1 MDSEKKY
8 NKKRIF
14 IGLAILL
21 AIVVGV
27 VVYFVV
33 NPTKKTTKK
42 QGDATDPAEKVA
54 EKTAAIVKVGK
65 EEISLEDML
74 YYIYCEEEMGSYYDQ
89 IYLSFYGASYWDMP
103 DEENNGK
110 TGQEIAKE
118 NVLQVV
124 EQDAVFYQE
133 AIKAGYTLSEDDKKD
148 ARDNYD
154 EFCSGLT
161 DEQLAINGMGAEL
174 LEYFER
180 QILID
185 KYKDSLIEQSDFDY
199 DKVAS
204 KVSKKKCRQYTYEY
218 YCVYK
223 TDDNDEAYPAEQI
236 NSRLE
241 TLKDLKSSLT
251 ADNDMEALLTDDM
264 ATYIEYAEDYIVEE
278 DGEAYGSYKGV
289 NCDKVIKSLKNG
301 EVSDIVETEF
311 GYFVFRMSDNNSQEY
326 YNEMIDEKVNNA
338 KTEIYNTIFEQIKE
352 NYGITVDEAEWA
364 KIGLKNLVYDDGVE
378 ETESEEDAF
387 IEE

>member
-118 NVLQVV
+118 NVLQAV

>member
-21 AIVVGV
+21 AIVAGV
-27 VVYFVV
+27 IVYFVM
-33 NPTKKTTKK
+33 NSSKKATDK
-42 QGDATDPAEKVA
+42 QGDASDPAKKVA
-54 EKTAAIVKVGK
+54 EKTATIVKVGD

-74 YYIYCEEEMGSYYDQ
+74 YYIYSEEEMGSYYDQ
-89 IYLSFYGASYWDMP
+89 VYTSFYEASYWDMP

-110 TGQEIAKE
+110 TGQELSKE
-118 NVLQVV
+118 NVLQAV

-133 AIKAGYTLSEDDKKD
+133 AIKTGYTLSEDDKKD
-148 ARDNYD
+148 ARENYD
-154 EFCSGLT
+154 EFCSELT
-161 DEQLAINGMGAEL
+161 DDQLAINGMGAEL

-204 KVSKKKCRQYTYEY
+204 KVSKKDCRQYTYEY
-218 YCVYK
+218 YCIYK
-223 TDDNDEAYPAEQI
+223 TDDNDEEYPAEQI

-241 TLKDLKSSLT
+241 TLKSLKNSLT
-251 ADNDMEALLTDDM
+251 ADNDMESLVTEDM
-264 ATYIEYAEDYIVEE
+264 ADYVEYAEDYIVEE

-301 EVSDIVETEF
+301 EISDIVETEF
-311 GYFVFRMSDNNSQEY
+311 GYFVFRMSDNNSEEY

-338 KTEIYNTIFEQIKE
+338 KTEIYNTVFDQIKG

-364 KIGLKNLVYDDGVE
+364 KITLKNIVYDDGE
-378 ETESEEDAF
+378 EEAASEEDAF
-387 IEE
+387 TEE

>member
-1 MDSEKKY
+1 MDSEKRN
-8 NKKRIF
+8 NKKGIM
-14 IGLAILL
+14 IGLSILVVIV
-21 AIVVGV
+21 ACVVGF
-27 VVYFVV
+27 FVLK
-33 NPTKKTTKK
+33 PAKKTTKE
-42 QGDATDPAEKVA
+42 QVAATDPAKNVA
-54 EKTAAIVKVGK
+54 EKTATIVKVGE

-89 IYLSFYGASYWDMP
+89 IYLSFYEASYWDLP
-103 DEENNGK
+103 DEENGGK

-118 NVLQVV
+118 NVLQAV
-124 EQDAVFYQE
+124 EQDSVFYQE
-133 AIKAGYTLSEDDKKD
+133 AIKAGYTLSEEDKKD

-154 EFCSGLT
+154 EFCSELT

-185 KYKDSLIEQSDFDY
+185 KYKDSLVEESDFDY
-199 DKVAS
+199 DKIAS
-204 KVSKKKCRQYTYEY
+204 KVSKKDCRQYTYEY

-223 TDDNDEAYPAEQI
+223 TDDNDKAYPADEM
-236 NSRLE
+236 NARLE
-241 TLKDLKSSLT
+241 TLKNLRNSLT
-251 ADNDMEALLTDDM
+251 ADNDMESLVTDDM
-264 ATYIEYAEDYIVEE
+264 ADYIEYAEDYIVEE

-301 EVSDIVETEF
+301 EISDVIETEF
-311 GYFVFRMSDNNSQEY
+311 GYLVFRMSDNNSQEY
-326 YNEMIDEKVNNA
+326 YNEMIDEKVNDA
-338 KTEIYNTIFEQIKE
+338 KTKIYNTIFEQIKE

-364 KIGLKNLVYDDGVE
+364 KISLKNLVYDDGVE